1 MSARTTLAR
10 QLWFVGPRRV
20 EIRQVVLPAP
30 GPGDVLVAVERSA
43 LSAGTELLVYRGE
56 LPDQLSLDASLTA
69 LQQHTAYPLRYGYSS
84 VGRVTALGPG
94 VDADWLGRRV
104 FAFQP
109 HASHFLC
116 SANELVAVPEDI
128 TGDQALLLPNMETAI
143 NLVHDGN
150 PRLGERVVVL
160 GQGIVGL
167 LLTALLARH
176 PLQELV
182 VVDAQPARRQQA
194 LRLGASQALDPADV
208 AAMQGLR
215 ARLQTTEPAGAD
227 LLFEVSGSP
236 AVLNDAVDLSGYT
249 SRLVIGSW
257 YGSKSAPLQLGGAA
271 HRNRLRILT
280 SQVSSIDPLL
290 LGRWNKARRFTEV
303 WAQLRTLE
311 TAPLIT
317 HRVALQAAPAL
328 YQQLDVGAADLVQA
342 VFDAALTPS

>member
-1 MSARTTLAR
+1 
-10 QLWFVGPRRV
+10 
-20 EIRQVVLPAP
+20 
-30 GPGDVLVAVERSA
+30 
-43 LSAGTELLVYRGE
+43 
-56 LPDQLSLDASLTA
+56 
-69 LQQHTAYPLRYGYSS
+69 
-84 VGRVTALGPG
+84 
-94 VDADWLGRRV
+94 
-104 FAFQP
+104 
-109 HASHFLC
+109 
-116 SANELVAVPEDI
+116 
-128 TGDQALLLPNMETAI
+128 
-143 NLVHDGN
+143 
-150 PRLGERVVVL
+150 
-160 GQGIVGL
+160 
-167 LLTALLARH
+167 LTALLARH
-176 PLQELV
+176 PLLELV

-290 LGRWNKARRFTEV
+290 LGRWNKARRFTEA